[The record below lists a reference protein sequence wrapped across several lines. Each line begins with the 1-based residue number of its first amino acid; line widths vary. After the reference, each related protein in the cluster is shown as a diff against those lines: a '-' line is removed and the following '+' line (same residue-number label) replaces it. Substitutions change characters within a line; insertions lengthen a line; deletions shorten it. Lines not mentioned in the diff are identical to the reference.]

1 MSSTELV
8 RVFSPV
14 WESLLDPV
22 AGGASEQDQF
32 RLISQH
38 TSGLVGRYSPRSRL
52 LNLSDRMEEVMGRI
66 PKDPVPWGNRHALE
80 RRLAMPP
87 LPRELWLASSGPLPK
102 LTRKMQP
109 MQEQVEREGYT
120 CRDRSGDLSYARL
133 LQCQSAARVLR

>member
-32 RLISQH
+32 RLISQY

-52 LNLSDRMEEVMGRI
+52 LNLSDRMEEVMVRI
-66 PKDPVPWGNRHALE
+66 PKDPVPRGNRHALE
-80 RRLAMPP
+80 RRLATPP
-87 LPRELWLASSGPLPK
+87 LPRSCGWPAADRRRIDPQNAADAG
-102 LTRKMQP
+102 
-109 MQEQVEREGYT
+109 EG
-120 CRDRSGDLSYARL
+120 
-133 LQCQSAARVLR
+133 